1 MEEGE
6 NPAGIPAQIC
16 HPDFA
21 RHFQRRKIMM
31 KYDDD
36 DDEEDYYCMT
46 KGSKNPLAAMFE
58 TSVMCRPDSLVKNIM
73 ISIIGTIIGTCLL
86 VDQITLLKI
95 S

>member
-1 MEEGE
+1 
-6 NPAGIPAQIC
+6 
-16 HPDFA
+16 
-21 RHFQRRKIMM
+21 MM

-58 TSVMCRPDSLVKNIM
+58 TSVMCRPDNLVKNIM
-73 ISIIGTIIGTCLL
+73 ILIIGTIIGTCLL
-86 VDQITLLKI
+86 VDQITLLEI